1 MHARLTT
8 IIGTDVDAAVRFTEE
23 KVAPVVSQHKGFRQ
37 LAVSGDRSRGV
48 ISMISVWDSRGDL
61 EASDSAIANL
71 RQEGLSEFGGQAT
84 VQVFEQVVHDI
95 AGTPPQPGCPLRLV
109 TYKMD
114 PSRVDDSVA
123 WFKSDVLPAIMA
135 TQGIRAVRNLVDRDT
150 GEGRIGT
157 VYSDMASMNA
167 AEDSRAP
174 RMAAARDR
182 GIEFGEETLL
192 EVLYGQM
199 APT

>member
-1 MHARLTT
+1 
-8 IIGTDVDAAVRFTEE
+8 
-23 KVAPVVSQHKGFRQ
+23 
-37 LAVSGDRSRGV
+37 
-48 ISMISVWDSRGDL
+48 
-61 EASDSAIANL
+61 
-71 RQEGLSEFGGQAT
+71 
-84 VQVFEQVVHDI
+84 
-95 AGTPPQPGCPLRLV
+95 
-109 TYKMD
+109 MD